1 MDVHQ
6 LEVFLSV
13 LETGSVTKG
22 AERVHLSPAAVSL
35 QLQSLSQHLQ
45 TELFVRSGRKLAPTA
60 MAFRLA
66 EQARTVIGQMRRIE
80 ADFQGEAK
88 EDTRPFQFA
97 TGVTT
102 LVYRLGGPLRMLRKQ
117 YPHIELHV
125 TVANTEEIVAGLF
138 DRRFDLGL
146 ISLPVSEKNLTTVP
160 LFDEDLL
167 VVRPSPTRIR
177 GGQIGT
183 IRASELARVSW
194 LLYPKESNMRSIIDT
209 FFARVGIEPHV
220 VMEAADTEAIKRL
233 VESGFGYSILPA
245 FSLKGQSRFFHTM
258 RIAGHRLLRSQALAM
273 VDSTYPRALSLKI
286 SDFIRR
292 SLQQE
297 K

>member
-13 LETGSVTKG
+13 LETGSVTRG
-22 AERVHLSPAAVSL
+22 AERVHLSPGAVSL
-35 QLQSLSQHLQ
+35 QLQSLAQHLQ
-45 TELFVRSGRKLAPTA
+45 AELFVRSGRKLTPTS

-66 EQARTVIGQMRRIE
+66 EHARSVVDRMRRIE
-80 ADFQGEAK
+80 ADFRGEPE

-102 LVYRLGGPLRMLRKQ
+102 LVYRLGRPLRLLRKQ
-117 YPHIELHV
+117 YPRTELHV
-125 TVANTEEIVAGLF
+125 TVANTEEIVAGLL

-146 ISLPVSEKNLTTVP
+146 ISLPVSEPSLTTIP

-167 VVRPSPTRIR
+167 VVRPSATKVQ

-183 IRASELARVSW
+183 IRVSDLAKVPW
-194 LLYPKESNMRSIIDT
+194 LLYPRQSNMRSIIDA
-209 FFARVGIEPHV
+209 FFSRAGIEPNV

-258 RIAGHRLLRSQALAM
+258 RISGHRLVRNQALAM
-273 VDSTYPRALSLKI
+273 VNAAYPRSLTI
-286 SDFIRR
+286 TIADFIRR
-292 SLQQE
+292 SLQ
-297 K
+297 